1 MSTSTDQQESTV
13 EPVRVAAI
21 DIGTNAVR
29 MIVAEAIRPDE
40 YRVLADD
47 REQTR
52 LGLLLNETGRI
63 APESCAAT
71 LQALGGMKLKAE
83 ELGVQKLRAVAT
95 AALREAENGPE
106 FVDSANETIGIEI
119 EVISADVEAELAVLS
134 ARKRFPLGAHPA
146 AIVDLGGGSMEVV
159 FTTAGRVI
167 EINSLPVGAVRMTE
181 RFVTSD
187 PIDESD
193 WTSLSDAI
201 SAELTQSLGT
211 PPFPTPTMI
220 GSGGTFTTIASMV
233 MHEQRGDTG
242 PVQGSALS
250 HEELEQQVARLR
262 EAPLAVRR
270 RMMGLNADR
279 ADIILAGATV
289 VESLAHHL
297 DVSRIWINERGI
309 RDGLVFEMISGL

>member
-1 MSTSTDQQESTV
+1 M
-13 EPVRVAAI
+13 RVAAI

-29 MIVAEAIRPDE
+29 MILAEAICPDE

-52 LGLLLNETGRI
+52 LGLRLDETGRI
-63 APESCAAT
+63 AGESSAAT
-71 LQALGGMKLKAE
+71 LDALGRMKLKAE
-83 ELGVQKLRAVAT
+83 LLDVRTLRVVAT
-95 AALREAENGPE
+95 AALREAENGTA
-106 FVDSANETIGIEI
+106 FVDAVHETIDIEI
-119 EVISADVEAELAVLS
+119 EVISAEVEAELAVLS

-146 AIVDLGGGSMEVV
+146 AVVDLGGGSMEVV
-159 FTTAGRVI
+159 FTTAGRII
-167 EINSLPVGAVRMTE
+167 EINSLPVGTVRMTE

-187 PIDESD
+187 PIDGSD

-201 SAELTQSLGT
+201 DAELTQSLGT

-220 GSGGTFTTIASMV
+220 GSGGTFTTIAAMV

-242 PVQGSALS
+242 SVQGSALS
-250 HEELEQQVARLR
+250 REDLERQVARLR

-270 RMMGLNADR
+270 RMLGLNADR

-289 VESLAHHL
+289 VENLARLL

>member
-1 MSTSTDQQESTV
+1 
-13 EPVRVAAI
+13 
-21 DIGTNAVR
+21 

-40 YRVLADD
+40 YRVLADE

-52 LGLLLNETGRI
+52 LGLRLDETGRI
-63 APESCAAT
+63 AGESSAAT
-71 LQALGGMKLKAE
+71 LDALGRMKLKAE
-83 ELGVQKLRAVAT
+83 SLDARTLRVVAT
-95 AALREAENGPE
+95 AALREAENGTA
-106 FVDSANETIGIEI
+106 FVNAAHETIGIEI
-119 EVISADVEAELAVLS
+119 EVISAEVEAELAVLS

-159 FTTAGRVI
+159 FTTAGRII
-167 EINSLPVGAVRMTE
+167 EINSLPVGTVRMTE

-193 WTSLSDAI
+193 WTSLNEAI
-201 SAELTQSLGT
+201 NAELTQALGT

-220 GSGGTFTTIASMV
+220 GSGGTFTTIAAMV

-242 PVQGSALS
+242 SVQGSALS
-250 HEELEQQVARLR
+250 REELERQVARLR
-262 EAPLAVRR
+262 EAPLVVRR
-270 RMMGLNADR
+270 RMLGLNADR

-289 VESLAHHL
+289 VENLARLL
-297 DVSRIWINERGI
+297 DISRIWINERGI

>member
-1 MSTSTDQQESTV
+1 MSTFTEQPESTAN
-13 EPVRVAAI
+13 PMRVAAI

-52 LGLLLNETGRI
+52 LGLRLNETGRI
-63 APESCAAT
+63 AQESWAAT
-71 LQALGGMKLKAE
+71 LEALGCMKLKAE
-83 ELGVQKLRAVAT
+83 EVGVRELRAVAT

-106 FVDSANETIGIEI
+106 FVDSVREAIGLEV
-119 EVISADVEAELAVLS
+119 EVISAEVEAELAVLS

-146 AIVDLGGGSMEVV
+146 VIVDLGGGSMEVV
-159 FTTAGRVI
+159 FTAAGRII
-167 EINSLPVGAVRMTE
+167 EIHLLPVGTVRMTE
-181 RFVTSD
+181 RYVTSD

-201 SAELTQSLGT
+201 NAELAQVLGT
-211 PPFPTPTMI
+211 PPFPTPTLI

-242 PVQGSALS
+242 TVQGSALS
-250 HEELEQQVARLR
+250 HKELEQQVARLR

-270 RMMGLNADR
+270 RMMGKNADR

-289 VESLAHHL
+289 VESLARHL

>member
-1 MSTSTDQQESTV
+1 MSPTIEQQKSTGD
-13 EPVRVAAI
+13 PVRVAAI

-29 MIVAEAIRPDE
+29 MIVAEASSADK
-40 YRVLADD
+40 YRVLADQ

-52 LGLLLNETGRI
+52 LGLRLHETGRI
-63 APESCAAT
+63 APETGTAT
-71 LQALGGMKLKAE
+71 LDTLGRMKLKAE
-83 ELGVQKLRAVAT
+83 TLNVRTLRVVGT
-95 AALREAENGPE
+95 AALREAENGTA
-106 FVDSANETIGIEI
+106 FVEAAHETIGIEI
-119 EVISADVEAELAVLS
+119 EVISAEVEAELAVLS

-159 FTTAGRVI
+159 FMTAGRII
-167 EINSLPVGAVRMTE
+167 EIKSLPVGTVRMTE
-181 RFVTSD
+181 RFVSSD

-201 SAELTQSLGT
+201 HAELTQNLGS

-220 GSGGTFTTIASMV
+220 GSGGTFTTIAAMV
-233 MHEQRGDTG
+233 MHEQRGETG
-242 PVQGSALS
+242 SVQGSALS
-250 HEELEQQVARLR
+250 RGEFEQQVARLR

-289 VESLAHHL
+289 VENLARFL

-309 RDGLVFEMISGL
+309 RDGLVFEMISRL